1 MLSPGLW
8 KSLCVG
14 PTTPSVG
21 VRFYERK
28 EIRSG
33 LPQTNSN
40 PSDNYSFQRIIN
52 VPKRGI
58 GDTTVGRLVDY
69 SAAAGISNFAALDH
83 LDAINT
89 ISTSFAN
96 KLRQFRDLINSL
108 RQQAEVM
115 TVTQL
120 TEKVLEDTGYLPEL
134 QREGTVDAEGR
145 IENLK
150 EFLSVTKQ
158 FEAENEP
165 RILGLCWS
173 MWR

>member
-8 KSLCVG
+8 KKSLCVG
-14 PTTPSVG
+14 ACPTPSCRG
-21 VRFYERK
+21 LDSTSGK
-28 EIRSG
+28 EIKDLLAYLR
-33 LPQTNSN
+33 LIHN

-134 QREGTVDAEGR
+134 QREGTVDAEDASR
-145 IENLK
+145 
-150 EFLSVTKQ
+150 T
-158 FEAENEP
+158 
-165 RILGLCWS
+165 
-173 MWR
+173 